1 VAVGSEMPTA
11 SREPASSR
19 WGPFARIAFTTIWV
33 GNIVYNTG
41 NAMWD
46 AGSPVLMASLN
57 ASPLI
62 LSLIQ
67 VAISLPIFLLTLP
80 AGAITDIVDLR
91 RLLIAVESI
100 SAAVAAVF
108 AFLVALKVATPFSL
122 LISTFLLGVCG
133 ALAAPGWV
141 AIVPLLVPPREL
153 EGAIAANTVG
163 YNMTR
168 AIGPMFGGLVIA
180 EYGIAAPFWSCS
192 ASHLAIIAALIFWRG
207 RGRCADPNPRQDLRS
222 AFGDGLRHAANN
234 RGLRATL
241 VRAVAFCL
249 FASAY
254 WALLPVVAE
263 KQMGAAPELYGF
275 LLGAIGVGA
284 IAGSFVLGW
293 FRARLGPDR
302 VVDIGTLG
310 TALALFLFAAARDP
324 ATALSACLIGGACW
338 TVNLT
343 TLFVSAQVALP
354 DWVRGRGLAM
364 LLTAIFGAMTVG
376 SLAWGQAAESAG
388 ESEAFVVAGLC
399 AVLVIP
405 LASRWKLLTVT

>member
-108 AFLVALKVATPFSL
+108 AFLVELKVATPFSL

-192 ASHLAIIAALIFWRG
+192 VSHLAIIAALIFWRG
-207 RGRCADPNPRQDLRS
+207 RGRCADPNPTQDLRS

-284 IAGSFVLGW
+284 IAGSFVLGCPDLKEINALL
-293 FRARLGPDR
+293 ARSLRGA
-302 VVDIGTLG
+302 V
-310 TALALFLFAAARDP
+310 AARVRDAQREGDVAAGLHP
-324 ATALSACLIGGACW
+324 EAVAEFLIANIAGIR
-338 TVNLT
+338 
-343 TLFVSAQVALP
+343 VA
-354 DWVRGRGLAM
+354 GRGGTDRAS
-364 LLTAIFGAMTVG
+364 LT
-376 SLAWGQAAESAG
+376 SLADM
-388 ESEAFVVAGLC
+388 
-399 AVLVIP
+399 VLRA
-405 LASRWKLLTVT
+405 LR